1 MLIGEVFWDE
11 FIRWAVPFAKV
22 KPDADIYDVFAWIR
36 EHQQGAS
43 PYSESFLAKIDAEIE
58 RELGPWT

>member
-1 MLIGEVFWDE
+1 MKICEEFWDE

-22 KPDADIYDVFAWIR
+22 KPDADIYDVFMWIR
-36 EHQQGAS
+36 EQQQGSS
-43 PYSESFLAKIDAEIE
+43 PYSENFVKKIDAEIE